1 MLNASE
7 IESKI
12 QNRKSEMSNSDLHL
26 REMRIVQPERGW
38 PAGHPFTLP
47 LVRSQPAIEFTA
59 PVTFFVGENGS
70 GKSTLL
76 EALACAVGSVTA
88 GAAPVQRDPTLAPA
102 RELAKLTRLR
112 WTKKTRKGL
121 FLRAEDFFGYAK
133 HMAEMRAALLQDLRD
148 MDEEYAKADRSA
160 YAKGLAQGVIR
171 GQMGAIDG
179 RYGEGGLDARS
190 HGEGFLDFFRARFV
204 PAGLYLL
211 DEPEAPLSP
220 LRQLSLL
227 ALLKDMVAQHAQF
240 IIATHSPILMAFP
253 KAVIYKFSP
262 LPEREGQGV
271 GEKMIEPV
279 AFDDIEHVKITRD
292 FLANP
297 QRFLQHL

>member
-1 MLNASE
+1 MRAN
-7 IESKI
+7 K
-12 QNRKSEMSNSDLHL
+12 KSEMTDSELPL
-26 REMRIVQPERGW
+26 REMRIVKPANGW
-38 PAGHPFTLP
+38 PAGYPFTLP
-47 LVRSQPAIEFTA
+47 LVQAQPALEFTA

-76 EALACAVGSVTA
+76 EALACAIGSVTA
-88 GAAPVQRDPTLAPA
+88 GASPVQRDPTLAPA
-102 RELAKLTRLR
+102 RELAKHTRLR
-112 WTKKTRKGL
+112 WTKKTKRGL

-133 HMAEMRAALLQDLRD
+133 RMAEMRAALAQDLRD
-148 MDEEYAKADRSA
+148 MDEEYKDRSA

-171 GQMGAIDG
+171 GQMGAIDQ

-204 PAGLYLL
+204 PAGVYLL

-227 ALLKDMVAQHAQF
+227 ALLKDMVAQDAQF

-253 KAVIYKFSP
+253 DAEIFHFNAEAKEDS
-262 LPEREGQGV
+262 
-271 GEKMIEPV
+271 MIQRV
-279 AFDDIEHVKITRD
+279 AFDDVEHVKITRD